1 MFGFNKVFTKK
12 LAAAL
17 LIGST
22 ALLTACGTGG
32 SGSGSSTSRKADAN
46 GMYRVKSGDTL
57 VLIARA
63 NGVDYTDIMRW
74 NNLTNPNRI
83 EVGWRLRVRP
93 NASVASTTNTAN
105 TSGGVASTRV
115 NTNSDRDL
123 GVNPNTSNNI
133 NWGWPTAGAVL
144 VKYDGSAS
152 KGLVFDGVA
161 GDPVL
166 SVADG
171 QVTYAGNSLRGYG
184 NMVVVKHSETWSTVY
199 ANNSALQV
207 KVGDDVRKGQT
218 IARMGDTDAQRVQL
232 YFETRLNAKPVDPLK
247 VLPTRA
253 P

>member
-1 MFGFNKVFTKK
+1 MFVWNKWLMKK
-12 LAAAL
+12 WAAAL
-17 LIGST
+17 VIGST
-22 ALLTACGTGG
+22 TLLTACGTGG
-32 SGSGSSTSRKADAN
+32 TGSGSSTSRKADAN

-93 NASVASTTNTAN
+93 NATAASSTDMGS
-105 TSGGVASTRV
+105 TSSGVASTRV
-115 NTNSDRDL
+115 NNQTDRDL
-123 GVNPNTSNNI
+123 GVNPDTRNSI

-144 VKYDGSAS
+144 VKYDGTAS
-152 KGLVFDGVA
+152 KGLVFDGSA
-161 GDPVL
+161 GDAVL

-184 NMVVVKHSETWSTVY
+184 NMVVVKHSEAWSTVY

-207 KVGDDVRKGQT
+207 KVGDNVRKGQT

-232 YFETRLNAKPVDPLK
+232 YFETRLNAKPIDPLK